1 MRTRTPSA
9 AILVALFLALAIAAP
24 VAARRI
30 SVPPSIELD
39 GCVLPAPACPSP
51 RGVVEMNLDDRT
63 VSFAVNVL
71 RFISNTTA
79 STGKVLTEMT
89 LRPLRVH
96 GPKELQEKLV
106 AGASLRVRA
115 TLRLADR
122 FLLLQS
128 IQPRSD
134 RPTR

>member
-9 AILVALFLALAIAAP
+9 VVTLLLVLAIATPA
-24 VAARRI
+24 AARRI
-30 SVPPSIELD
+30 SVPPSIELE

-51 RGVVEMNLDDRT
+51 RDVVEMNLDDRK
-63 VSFAVNVL
+63 VSFAVDAL
-71 RFISNTTA
+71 RFVSHTTA
-79 STGKVLTEMT
+79 STGKVLTEMK

-96 GPKELQEKLV
+96 GPKELQEKMTS
-106 AGASLRVRA
+106 GASLRLRA

-122 FLLLQS
+122 YLLLQS
-128 IQPRSD
+128 VEPRSD